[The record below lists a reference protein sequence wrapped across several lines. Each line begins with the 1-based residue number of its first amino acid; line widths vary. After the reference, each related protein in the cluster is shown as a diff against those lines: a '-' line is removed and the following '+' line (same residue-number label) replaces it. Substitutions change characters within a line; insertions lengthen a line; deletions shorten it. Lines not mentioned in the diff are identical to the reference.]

1 MLTRILLKK
10 EWVDVFIA
18 KRYVKT
24 NSKYMNDYDSSGE
37 SKFIVYL
44 DANSLYGWSMSQYLP
59 YGGFEWLSKEKIKN
73 FNVNSINENSST
85 GYLSEVELK
94 YTDKLHVFHNDYS
107 LVPENFEISS
117 DMLSNYYRRIADNYK
132 IEVGHVNKLVPN
144 LGNML

>member
-1 MLTRILLKK
+1 
-10 EWVDVFIA
+10 
-18 KRYVKT
+18 
-24 NSKYMNDYDSSGE
+24 MNDHDSSGE

>member
-24 NSKYMNDYDSSGE
+24 NSKYMNDHDSSGE